1 MSSDEA
7 SITTEEQNESNI
19 IDTSMSPN
27 NLESGTT
34 TDDTEVVAQQQL
46 ASLFGHHRITDDTEV
61 VGQQQPDSPIHDTD
75 LWMRWLERYRRV
87 RLEHYRGTTTDDTE
101 VVAQQQLASDDTEV
115 VAQQQLASLFGHHR
129 ITDDTEV
136 VGQQQP
142 DSPIHDTD
150 LWMRWL
156 ERYRRVSNDLWM
168 RLEHYRGTTTD
179 DTEVVAQQQLASD
192 DTEVVAQ
199 QQLASLFGHHRRQTQ
214 RLPMERHRR
223 YPPND
228 VHGRWIVPPGN
239 PSSLMSFKEAVVS
252 NARRIPLH
260 SLLILLFACVAIM
273 KYLAKELS
281 SQFLLE
287 SVNYPAATQ
296 APVSLGEA
304 FQGFLT
310 EIAYETAMMMVFLLA
325 FLVSCPRPLFG
336 VAMVATSF
344 LGLFLYIPDLVGKA
358 PGIVV
363 TCGFFTMPLICFTT
377 IVAFV
382 LTLVFVFLA
391 VFFVYFIYGCA
402 RGAGISTGGELE
414 VAMQDSPVD
423 VEEGEVN

>member
-1 MSSDEA
+1 MWS
-7 SITTEEQNESNI
+7 T
-19 IDTSMSPN
+19 
-27 NLESGTT
+27 
-34 TDDTEVVAQQQL
+34 
-46 ASLFGHHRITDDTEV
+46 
-61 VGQQQPDSPIHDTD
+61 DSPIHDID
-75 LWMRWLERYRRV
+75 L
-87 RLEHYRGTTTDDTE
+87 
-101 VVAQQQLASDDTEV
+101 Q
-115 VAQQQLASLFGHHR
+115 
-129 ITDDTEV
+129 
-136 VGQQQP
+136 
-142 DSPIHDTD
+142 
-150 LWMRWL
+150 
-156 ERYRRVSNDLWM
+156 
-168 RLEHYRGTTTD
+168 
-179 DTEVVAQQQLASD
+179 
-192 DTEVVAQ
+192 
-199 QQLASLFGHHRRQTQ
+199 RQTR